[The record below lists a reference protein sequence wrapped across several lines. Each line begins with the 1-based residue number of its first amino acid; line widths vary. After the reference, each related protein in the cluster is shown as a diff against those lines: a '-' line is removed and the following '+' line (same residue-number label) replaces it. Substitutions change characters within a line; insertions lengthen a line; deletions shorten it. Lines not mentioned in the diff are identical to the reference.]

1 MSNLHI
7 SDSVISNIIGVSMI
21 LSAIFGSILLIVE
34 NVKTK
39 NKCKAYISKY
49 NNKEAKEKVANV
61 LSEKRIA
68 NIISTLFLLLFML
81 TGICFCG
88 LSCEQHKYVEELT
101 SKSQSY
107 VIYVDGRIVDIDKI
121 DITKYRKNHIKID
134 DNKHEIYI
142 TTS

>member
-1 MSNLHI
+1 MSNLLI
-7 SDSVISNIIGVSMI
+7 SDSYISNIVGVSMVI
-21 LSAIFGSILLIVE
+21 SAILGFTLLVVE
-34 NVKTK
+34 NIKTK
-39 NKCKAYISKY
+39 NKCKAYINKH

-68 NIISTLFLLLFML
+68 NVISTLFVLLFML
-81 TGICFCG
+81 TGISFCG
-88 LSCEQHKYVEELT
+88 LSYEQHKYVEELT
-101 SKSQSY
+101 NKSQSY

>member
-1 MSNLHI
+1 MSDLHI
-7 SDSVISNIIGVSMI
+7 SDSYISNTVGVSMVV
-21 LSAIFGSILLIVE
+21 SAIFSFILLVVE
-34 NVKTK
+34 NIKTK
-39 NKCKAYISKY
+39 NKCKAYIDKH

-68 NIISTLFLLLFML
+68 NVICTLFILLFML

-88 LSCEQHKYVEELT
+88 LSYEQHKYVEELT

-107 VIYVDGRIVDIDKI
+107 IIYVDGRIVDINTI
-121 DITKYRKNHIKID
+121 DITKYRKSHIKID

>member
-21 LSAIFGSILLIVE
+21 LSAIFGFILLIVE

-39 NKCKAYISKY
+39 NKCKAYINKH

-68 NIISTLFLLLFML
+68 NIISTSFLLLFML

-88 LSCEQHKYVEELT
+88 LSYEQHEYVEELT
-101 SKSQSY
+101 NKSQSY
-107 VIYVDGRIVDIDKI
+107 VIYVDGRIVDINKI

>member
-7 SDSVISNIIGVSMI
+7 SDSIISNIIGVSMI

-68 NIISTLFLLLFML
+68 NTISTLFLLLFML

-101 SKSQSY
+101 NKSQSY